1 MTLQCCQF
9 HCHSPKFYWVN
20 REIHYQL
27 THPLGVFWY
36 ILLVQL
42 FTLIWKEANNKKS
55 IWICKW
61 VKPLVRRLGKN
72 PFCHG
77 RKSSG
82 EFFLHTVQKPDKSCF
97 NLIWKDKWMI
107 DFLFFDFEH
116 EYGWLLPRISTWL
129 CSLVLICF
137 NYVKINTGE
146 PDLECVHTLAA
157 MTFLFSFFLLFCS
170 VLASQTGKDGKFKP
184 CYSGNFSVSVQ

>member
-61 VKPLVRRLGKN
+61 VKKTRKKYFLSWG
-72 PFCHG
+72 
-77 RKSSG
+77 KSSG
-82 EFFLHTVQKPDKSCF
+82 EFFLHTVQKPDKLCF

>member
-1 MTLQCCQF
+1 MILQCCQF

-61 VKPLVRRLGKN
+61 VKPLVRRLRKN
-72 PFCHG
+72 PFCHWG
-77 RKSSG
+77 KSSG
-82 EFFLHTVQKPDKSCF
+82 EFFLHTVQKPDKLCF

-116 EYGWLLPRISTWL
+116 EDGWLLPCISPWL

-137 NYVKINTGE
+137 NYVKINSGE
-146 PDLECVHTLAA
+146 PECVHTLAV
-157 MTFLFSFFLLFCS
+157 MTFLFLLFFSFLLS
-170 VLASQTGKDGKFKP
+170 ISITDWQRWQIQALLP
-184 CYSGNFSVSVQ
+184 R

>member
-1 MTLQCCQF
+1 MILYFCQF
-9 HCHSPKFYWVN
+9 YCHSPNVYWVN

-36 ILLVQL
+36 MLLVQL

-61 VKPLVRRLGKN
+61 VKPLVRRLGKILSVM
-72 PFCHG
+72 G
-77 RKSSG
+77 G
-82 EFFLHTVQKPDKSCF
+82 IFLAYCSETSKSCF

-116 EYGWLLPRISTWL
+116 EDGWLLPRISTWL
-129 CSLVLICF
+129 CSLVLIFF

-146 PDLECVHTLAA
+146 PECVHTLAA
-157 MTFLFSFFLLFCS
+157 MTFLFLFFLFF
-170 VLASQTGKDGKFKP
+170 AQ
-184 CYSGNFSVSVQ
+184 Y